1 MYRIS
6 YARSVQKDLDKIP
19 NADAENIRE
28 AIKALAQNPMPF
40 GYKKLSGQLGLYRIK
55 EGDYRIVYAFSPEAK
70 QIQITRVKHRK
81 ESYRHLD

>member
-1 MYRIS
+1 MYQIS

-28 AIKALAQNPMPF
+28 AIKALAHNPMSF
-40 GYKKLSGQLGLYRIK
+40 GYKKLSGKLGLYRIK
-55 EGDYRIVYAFSPEAK
+55 EGDYRIVYAFSPEEK